1 MEKRRKRI
9 FISHFCFLVLMCV
22 SFIFGR
28 EISVSAEEK
37 IKTWKTTYEE
47 MRFEMEQEAED
58 AVKKWMS
65 AEKKSEVEEKDWDSK
80 LVSYDFKNAIPV
92 SILQFDETMIADF
105 KEERAFSKLIKWED
119 RWYVPVKT
127 MADRTV
133 SAAVE
138 PVKGKYKVCAVY
150 MDEDGIYIE
159 GGMPAIMSQIEDK
172 FGDEAEEVNIV
183 KVPYYC
189 LTLLYVQTKK
199 GDEYIIPYQGS
210 RYHVLGT
217 IGFIP
222 GEKYRVEE
230 FISELDRHYEEY
242 TKEELMEMYEK
253 GLAGGGQPRLK
264 VVSDKKPSVVPKVLV
279 GITGMVVLVLLFVLF
294 DTKRRRNADIV

>member
-22 SFIFGR
+22 SLIFGR
-28 EISVSAEEK
+28 EISASAEEK

-47 MRFEMEQEAED
+47 MRFEMEQEAEE

-65 AEKKSEVEEKDWDSK
+65 TKKKSEVEEKDWDSK

-105 KEERAFSKLIKWED
+105 KKERDFSKLIRED
-119 RWYVPVKT
+119 GWYVPVKT

-133 SAAVE
+133 SAAVK

-159 GGMPAIMSQIEDK
+159 GGMSAIMSKIEDK

-199 GDEYIIPYQGS
+199 GDEYVIPYQGS
-210 RYHVLGT
+210 RYNVLGT
-217 IGFIP
+217 IGFIS

-230 FISELDRHYEEY
+230 FVSELDRHYEEY
-242 TKEELMEMYEK
+242 TREELMEMYEK

-264 VVSDKKPSVVPKVLV
+264 VVSDKKPSVVPNVLV
-279 GITGMVVLVLLFVLF
+279 GITGVVLVILFVLVF
-294 DTKRRRNADIV
+294 RKRRRNVDIV